1 MKQTGLLHRLD
12 SAARAIVPF
21 VLTLLLL
28 LLSLLPFNIPAY
40 APVVPSLAMPAIYYW
55 VVFRPDL
62 MPLWATFL
70 IGLVQDLLT
79 GVPLGTGIMM
89 LLILHLAVMG
99 QRRIFTNASFAMLWV
114 IFALLAALVFA
125 LGWILAA
132 VLLPMTPSQ
141 EPVILQYAL
150 TVASYP
156 CLAWLLG
163 RAQQLFL
170 N

>member
-12 SAARAIVPF
+12 SAARAVVPF

-28 LLSLLPFNIPAY
+28 LLSLLPFSTPDY
-40 APVVPSLAMPAIYYW
+40 APVVPSLAMPAVYYW

-70 IGLVQDLLT
+70 IGLIQDLLT

-89 LLILHLAVMG
+89 LLVLHLLVTG
-99 QRRIFTNASFAMLWV
+99 QRRIFTTATFAMLWV
-114 IFALLAALVFA
+114 IFALFAALVYALGWVLAAL
-125 LGWILAA
+125 LM
-132 VLLPMTPSQ
+132 PMTPS
-141 EPVILQYAL
+141 EGPVILQYAL